1 MFAALAVAPWWIR
14 PSDGDDL
21 RILRAPHPAVD
32 LLDRVV
38 EGDRRDALGHRLASH
53 GQGHGRGV
61 AVAVGSSVGF
71 RMSPPLSSSSG
82 TVNVKASPRPSAW
95 VDSTAPSGVAV
106 AVGDG
111 VGRGGAGVTTP
122 ASAESTTGAK
132 PLTL

>member
-1 MFAALAVAPWWIR
+1 V
-14 PSDGDDL
+14 SVGDG
-21 RILRAPHPAVD
+21 VK
-32 LLDRVV
+32 
-38 EGDRRDALGHRLASH
+38 E
-53 GQGHGRGV
+53 GV

-95 VDSTAPSGVAV
+95 VDSAAPSGVAPSGIAL